1 MLKVNILRKVYL
13 FLLIVIFILMV
24 LTPWIIKGGVSFIAD
39 EESIEVISITL
50 LFGTGYFIYSQ
61 YKKEAE
67 KSKRELTQLE
77 QDKKSLEERLDGAFK
92 YIGKVNIQIQE
103 IKSVFSG
110 IEKYPA
116 RQQDIK
122 YIFEY
127 LSFKILSIVDVDWV
141 LLRIVDLSKAET
153 LREFCAVRD
162 GGYNPQWVISNKELL
177 NNKLK
182 SEYQLLKSTQSN
194 LNLKAFCIFPKNN
207 FSEDQNALIKAIIG
221 QLEMLFIIFTSLYY
235 NNSRGEIS
243 YKN

>member
-1 MLKVNILRKVYL
+1 MSKVNILRNVYL
-13 FLLIVIFILMV
+13 ILLIVIFLLMV
-24 LTPWIIKGGVSFIAD
+24 LTPWIIRGGVSFIAD
-39 EESIEVISITL
+39 EESIEVISIAL
-50 LFGTGYFIYSQ
+50 LFGTGYFIYYQ
-61 YKKEAE
+61 YKKEVE
-67 KSKRELTQLE
+67 KNKKELTRLE
-77 QDKKSLEERLDGAFK
+77 QDKNSLEERLDDAFK

-153 LREFCAVRD
+153 LREFCAVR
-162 GGYNPQWVISNKELL
+162 GGGNSPQWNISNKELL
-177 NNKLK
+177 KNKLQG
-182 SEYQLLKSTQSN
+182 EYQLLKSTQNN
-194 LNLKAFCIFPKNN
+194 LNLKAFCVFPKNN
-207 FSEDQNALIKAIIG
+207 FSEDQKVLIGAIIG

-235 NNSRGEIS
+235 KNSRNEIS